1 MKSNQKKGGGKCEKV
16 RVRERKKEDR
26 EKERRSRERKKTERK
41 KKIERKRDNDYLNTE
56 LIF

>member
-1 MKSNQKKGGGKCEKV
+1 MKSNQKKGGGKCEKE
-16 RVRERKKEDR
+16 RVRERKKIERKKEDR
-26 EKERRSRERKKTERK
+26 EKERRQREK